1 MKRTPRLYIIAGP
14 NGAGKTTFARQFLP
28 RYADCPEFV
37 NADLIAHELS
47 PRSPETAALRAGRLM
62 LEQIHA
68 LSEHNDDFGFETTLS
83 GTTYLPLLRR
93 LRTHGYA
100 FHLFFLW
107 IPNAE
112 LALARIADRV
122 RQGGHNIPAA
132 VVRRRFG
139 RGLRNFFQEYCPLVD
154 SWILFNNS
162 TETPQVIASNEGGKT
177 DIVNQEL
184 FARLTA
190 QHKQSR

>member
-1 MKRTPRLYIIAGP
+1 MKRGPRLYIIAGP

-62 LEQIHA
+62 LEQIHT
-68 LSEHNDDFGFETTLS
+68 LSRRNQDFGFETTLS
-83 GTTYLPLLRR
+83 GATYLPLLRR
-93 LRTHGYA
+93 LKTQGYA
-100 FHLFFLW
+100 IHLFFLW

-112 LALARIADRV
+112 LALARVADRV
-122 RQGGHNIPAA
+122 RQGGHDIPET

-139 RGLRNFFQEYCPLVD
+139 RGLRNFFQKYCPLVD

-162 TETPQVIASNEGGKT
+162 TETPQVIASKEGGKT
-177 DIVNQEL
+177 AVVNQEL
-184 FARLTA
+184 FVKLTA
-190 QHKQSR
+190 